1 MGILIKKLSEGC
13 CEHLEKRDDKIY
25 LDEYKKKNEQYAS
38 KASIDHLIEC
48 KDKYILIEEKSFI
61 LDYLRLAGK
70 EIKEVFQ
77 PINGEI
83 KDEFLDKLKNLNRD
97 KKEKIGYKS
106 AFDMIL
112 SFFDKIK
119 DTMVLLYDD
128 DKFKNEKIKDAKIV
142 YLYCKPKGF
151 FLQLKI
157 FDIIFNKKFVKQKIK
172 IVECSGFPKFL
183 KENCS

>member
-1 MGILIKKLSEGC
+1 MGILVTELGEGC

-25 LDEYKKKNEQYAS
+25 LDEYKKKDKQYAS
-38 KASIDHLIEC
+38 KASIDYLIEC

-61 LDYLRLAGK
+61 IHYLRLAGE
-70 EIKEVFQ
+70 EIEENFKTKD
-77 PINGEI
+77 GEI
-83 KDEFLDKLKNLNRD
+83 NDEFLDKLKNLNRD

-112 SFFDKIK
+112 SSFDKIK

-142 YLYCKPKGF
+142 YLYCKPKDF
-151 FLQLKI
+151 PQFKI
-157 FDIIFNKKFVKQKIK
+157 FNILFNRKSSMRK
-172 IVECSGFPKFL
+172 IVECSDFPNFL
-183 KENCS
+183 EKNCS